1 MIPRNIKYFWGKKW
15 IIQELEGVE
24 NIIVSWCQKIEHC
37 VLKVV
42 KLFELEKNK
51 LIFYLLKFFM

>member
-24 NIIVSWCQKIEHC
+24 NIIVSWCQKIEYS

-42 KLFELEKNK
+42 KLFELEKKIN
-51 LIFYLLKFFM
+51 LFFTY